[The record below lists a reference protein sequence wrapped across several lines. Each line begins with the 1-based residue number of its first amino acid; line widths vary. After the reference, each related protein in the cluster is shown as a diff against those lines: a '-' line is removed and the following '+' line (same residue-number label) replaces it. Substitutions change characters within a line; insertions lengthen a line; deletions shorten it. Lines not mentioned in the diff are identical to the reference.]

1 MIRNIIFDVGKVLVS
16 YEPDAYMQRLGIS
29 KEKQK
34 KINEAMFQNKL
45 WDTSDQG
52 LGTPD
57 EFLQKFIAGAPE
69 LADEITKIHKTV
81 GNTVELFPYA
91 MEWILDLKARG
102 YHVYILSN
110 YSENMLD
117 QTKDKLK
124 FLPLMDGVV
133 FSYKIKKIKPD
144 PEIYEYL
151 CDEYW
156 LEPEESVFI
165 DDRPVNIKG
174 AETCGKKR
182 KNPRC
187 GNLPQGGFCKRRRR
201 NNRNWRGNCDPT
213 LQVRCCESTGT
224 GSYGSKGWCRV

>member
-34 KINEAMFQNKL
+34 KLMKQCFKTNCGIRPIR
-45 WDTSDQG
+45 D
-52 LGTPD
+52 LGHRMNSYRN
-57 EFLQKFIAGAPE
+57 LLRAPE

-133 FSYKIKKIKPD
+133 FHIK
-144 PEIYEYL
+144 
-151 CDEYW
+151 
-156 LEPEESVFI
+156 
-165 DDRPVNIKG
+165 
-174 AETCGKKR
+174 
-182 KNPRC
+182 
-187 GNLPQGGFCKRRRR
+187 
-201 NNRNWRGNCDPT
+201 
-213 LQVRCCESTGT
+213 
-224 GSYGSKGWCRV
+224 

>member
-133 FSYKIKKIKPD
+133 FSYKIKKMKPD
-144 PEIYEYL
+144 PEIYFYTMEKMGVK
-151 CDEYW
+151 
-156 LEPEESVFI
+156 PEDCYVVEDSTFGLQAAERAGAVVI
-165 DDRPVNIKG
+165 CKRDDRLGYDQSG
-174 AETCGKKR
+174 ADYYIDRLAEIADICFSEENK
-182 KNPRC
+182 
-187 GNLPQGGFCKRRRR
+187 
-201 NNRNWRGNCDPT
+201 
-213 LQVRCCESTGT
+213 
-224 GSYGSKGWCRV
+224 

>member
-29 KEKQK
+29 KENQK

-133 FSYKIKKIKPD
+133 FSYKIKKMKPD

-156 LEPEESVFI
+156 PDGYGISTSS
-165 DDRPVNIKG
+165 G
-174 AETCGKKR
+174 CGGSTTA
-182 KNPRC
+182 RC
-187 GNLPQGGFCKRRRR
+187 RIRRTRRWATARRRAGR
-201 NNRNWRGNCDPT
+201 PG
-213 LQVRCCESTGT
+213 
-224 GSYGSKGWCRV
+224 

>member
-144 PEIYEYL
+144 PEIYLKACEAIGTEPVHSIALEDAPAGIRSASAAGMIPVMIPDLAQPDEEVRGL
-151 CDEYW
+151 CRY
-156 LEPEESVFI
+156 VY
-165 DDRPVNIKG
+165 
-174 AETCGKKR
+174 
-182 KNPRC
+182 
-187 GNLPQGGFCKRRRR
+187 
-201 NNRNWRGNCDPT
+201 PT
-213 LQVRCCESTGT
+213 LLDVIKMLDRENAEVG
-224 GSYGSKGWCRV
+224 R

>member
-1 MIRNIIFDVGKVLVS
+1 MGKVLVS

-133 FSYKIKKIKPD
+133 FSYKIKKMKPD
-144 PEIYEYL
+144 PEIYIHTAAALGIDTKDCLVAEDSTAGITAAHL
-151 CDEYW
+151 AGMQ
-156 LEPEESVFI
+156 VAAVI
-165 DDRPVNIKG
+165 DDRFGFDRSLADFEVEKITDIPDIPILSGKAIRKKEG
-174 AETCGKKR
+174 AQRSGK
-182 KNPRC
+182 
-187 GNLPQGGFCKRRRR
+187 
-201 NNRNWRGNCDPT
+201 
-213 LQVRCCESTGT
+213 VHA
-224 GSYGSKGWCRV
+224 